1 MGAAEMKKKYPG
13 VFKFKIALEALKGDR
28 TLGDICREHNI
39 SPGLA
44 HRWKNHLKEHGT
56 EVFDISSSNSPTN
69 VDLEKAKL
77 YEEIGRLKVELDFLK
92 KVVGG

>member
-1 MGAAEMKKKYPG
+1 MKKKYPG
-13 VFKFKIALEALKGDR
+13 AFKFKIALEVLKGDR

-39 SPGLA
+39 SPSVA
-44 HRWKNHLKEHGT
+44 HKWKNHLKAHGI
-56 EVFDISSSNSPTN
+56 EIFDIKLNNSLAN
-69 VDLEKAKL
+69 EDSEKSKL

>member
-1 MGAAEMKKKYPG
+1 MRKKYPG
-13 VFKFKIALEALKGDR
+13 AFRFKVALEALKGDR

-44 HRWKNHLKEHGT
+44 HRWKNHLKEHG
-56 EVFDISSSNSPTN
+56 VKIFDIVANNSTTSS
-69 VDLEKAKL
+69 DLEKAKL

>member
-1 MGAAEMKKKYPG
+1 MRKKYPG
-13 VFKFKIALEALKGDR
+13 AFKFKVALEALKGNR

-44 HRWKNHLKEHGT
+44 HRWKNHLKQQGI
-56 EVFDISSSNSPTN
+56 EVFDIASNNASN
-69 VDLEKAKL
+69 REDLEKSKL

-92 KVVGG
+92 KAVGG

>member
-1 MGAAEMKKKYPG
+1 MRKKYPG
-13 VFKFKIALEALKGDR
+13 AFKFKVALEALKGNR

-44 HRWKNHLKEHGT
+44 HRWKSHLKKYGVEIFG
-56 EVFDISSSNSPTN
+56 IKSNNRSAN
-69 VDLEKAKL
+69 EDLEKAKL

-92 KVVGG
+92 KVAGS